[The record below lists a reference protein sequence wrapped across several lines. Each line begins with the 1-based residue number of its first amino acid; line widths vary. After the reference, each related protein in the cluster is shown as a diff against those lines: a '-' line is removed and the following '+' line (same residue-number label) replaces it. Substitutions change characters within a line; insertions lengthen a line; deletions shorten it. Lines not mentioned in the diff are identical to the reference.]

1 MSYPISNLVSKIDFE
16 AMNALQSWPT
26 LLKTILMLLEKA
38 SSFMEGIGLRL
49 GEHFQFEISRWIDYE
64 VEDWSYMQ
72 IKVTLLEAGM
82 KLMDERGIDK
92 FMILETLT
100 SMATQI
106 LPQEVRREIVI
117 MVE

>member
-1 MSYPISNLVSKIDFE
+1 
-16 AMNALQSWPT
+16 
-26 LLKTILMLLEKA
+26 
-38 SSFMEGIGLRL
+38 
-49 GEHFQFEISRWIDYE
+49 
-64 VEDWSYMQ
+64 MQ
-72 IKVTLLEAGM
+72 IKVTILEAGM
-82 KLMDERGIDK
+82 KLMNERGIDK